1 MDDKNKIA
9 AIKKILDDAY
19 DSPYESNL
27 KMYYK
32 GIIDAIYSVAY
43 MPAESE
49 EESTNG

>member
-1 MDDKNKIA
+1 MNDKTKIEV
-9 AIKKILDDAY
+9 IKRILNDTEDAG
-19 DSPYESNL
+19 YES